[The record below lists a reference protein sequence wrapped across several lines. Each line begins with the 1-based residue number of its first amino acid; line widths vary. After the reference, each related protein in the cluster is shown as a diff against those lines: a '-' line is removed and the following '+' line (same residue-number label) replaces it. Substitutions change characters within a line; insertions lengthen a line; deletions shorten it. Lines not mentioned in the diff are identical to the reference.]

1 MTRIKPALLWI
12 SAIALLVCL
21 GLFSHV
27 AVGQR
32 AHATNPVVAPASV
45 APADAAAG
53 QSQALPAIPASGEQ
67 CGAAASAQPLSL
79 ELSSDAPSAACPKGT
94 VHTCCRCGGCG
105 CRPTNIS
112 PTNWCAC

>member
-32 AHATNPVVAPASV
+32 AHAANSVVAPASV
-45 APADAAAG
+45 APAGEAAG
-53 QSQALPAIPASGEQ
+53 QSQLENALPAAGDH

-79 ELSSDAPSAACPKGT
+79 ELSPDAPAATCPKGT
-94 VHTCCRCGGCG
+94 AHTCCSCGGCG
-105 CRPTNIS
+105 CRPQNIS
-112 PTNWCAC
+112 PANWCAC